1 MSTTEQTSKQYKVNP
16 EQSEPTFEQLLI
28 EAHKDLDRLGPGSP
42 NATLQALRFIEGLD
56 EHSVLANLGCGT
68 GGESLLLAQHMPG
81 TIIGLDMFED
91 FVSVF
96 NQQACDLNLG
106 NRVKAIA
113 GKIEELP
120 FEPLSLD
127 VIWSEGV
134 FDAPGF
140 RTGLLNWQNYLKD
153 SGYFAVTSPS
163 WLSLEHPTE
172 VEKFWSDAGCKIDS
186 IEDNLATMRA
196 CGYTYIASFVL
207 PEYCWMDNY
216 YIPRQNAIRILSGK
230 YPKSK
235 IMEEFAEQNT
245 YEVEL
250 YKKYHKH
257 YGYVFYI
264 GKKEKATTD

>member
-1 MSTTEQTSKQYKVNP
+1 MLV
-16 EQSEPTFEQLLI
+16 
-28 EAHKDLDRLGPGSP
+28 EAHRSLDRLGPGSP

-68 GGESLLLAQHMPG
+68 GGESLLLAQYMPG
-81 TIIGLDMFED
+81 TIVGLDMFED

-96 NQQACDLNLG
+96 NQQAHDLNLD

-120 FEPLSLD
+120 FESFSLD

-134 FDAPGF
+134 LDAPGF
-140 RTGLLNWQNYLKD
+140 KAGLLNWQNYLKRG
-153 SGYFAVTSPS
+153 GYFAVTSPS
-163 WLSLEHPTE
+163 WLTPEHPTD

-186 IEDNLATMRA
+186 IEDNLATIRA
-196 CGYTYIASFVL
+196 CGYTYLASFVL

-216 YIPRQNAIRILSGK
+216 YIPRQNAIQKLSEK
-230 YPKSK
+230 YPKSRTMK
-235 IMEEFAEQNT
+235 EFIEQNA

-264 GKKEKATTD
+264 GKKSKQRLARKSN

>member
-1 MSTTEQTSKQYKVNP
+1 MLV
-16 EQSEPTFEQLLI
+16 
-28 EAHKDLDRLGPGSP
+28 EAHKGLDRLGPGSS

-56 EHSVLANLGCGT
+56 EYSVLANLGCGT
-68 GGESLLLAQHMPG
+68 GGESLLLAQYMPG

-96 NQQACDLNLG
+96 NQQAHDLNLD

-140 RTGLLNWQNYLKD
+140 MSGLLNWQNYLKGG
-153 SGYFAVTSPS
+153 GYFAVTSPS
-163 WLSLEHPTE
+163 WLTPEHPTE

-186 IEDNLATMRA
+186 IEDNLATIRA
-196 CGYTYIASFVL
+196 CSYTYIASFVL

-216 YIPRQNAIRILSGK
+216 YIPRQNAIKMLSEK
-230 YPKSK
+230 YPESK
-235 IMEEFAEQNT
+235 TMKEFAKQNT
-245 YEVEL
+245 YEVKL
-250 YKKYHKH
+250 YKKFHKH

-264 GKKEKATTD
+264 GKKRGSSRKPRLTRKRY

>member
-1 MSTTEQTSKQYKVNP
+1 MPATEQTSTQYKSSP
-16 EQSEPTFEQLLI
+16 EQSEPTFEQLLV

-42 NATLQALRFIEGLD
+42 NATLQALHFIEGLD

-68 GGESLLLAQHMPG
+68 GGESLLLARYMPS

-91 FVSVF
+91 FVSAF
-96 NQQACDLNLG
+96 NQQALNL
-106 NRVKAIA
+106 NLSSRVKAVV
-113 GKIEELP
+113 GKMEELP

-134 FDAPGF
+134 LDAPGF
-140 RTGLLNWQNYLKD
+140 KAGLLNWQNYLKRG
-153 SGYFAVTSPS
+153 GYFAVTSPS
-163 WLSLEHPTE
+163 WLTSEHPTE
-172 VEKFWSDAGCKIDS
+172 VEKFWSDAGCTIGS
-186 IEDNLATMRA
+186 IEDNLATIRA

-216 YIPRQNAIRILSGK
+216 YIPRQNAIQKLSEK
-230 YPKSK
+230 YPESK
-235 IMEEFAEQNT
+235 TMSEFAKQNT

-250 YKKYHKH
+250 YKQFHKH

-264 GKKEKATTD
+264 GLKE